1 MDYWYQIELKI
12 YYTAWYVSR
21 PAIGLWSSLYI
32 EWVAVQ
38 GVMLY
43 SIFRLYNTINYLR
56 QVLAMMWFVIVTC
69 LYLSLWQL
77 ELFSCFLFLG
87 EFTILIFF
95 YCLFLHLKASITQ
108 QSSSHNIIGGQY
120 IAVALLLIISL
131 WVITKPYMLGF
142 KENSIAYALDLY
154 NSSADFSLND
164 LTSLFFY
171 FTAANITLHALI
183 GVILFIVTLL
193 LFTTVTLYV
202 STSLLKKTVY
212 NNAQSKLFV
221 PRGYYEQTSQTSQK
235 FFSQS
240 SNDKK

>member
-1 MDYWYQIELKI
+1 
-12 YYTAWYVSR
+12 
-21 PAIGLWSSLYI
+21 
-32 EWVAVQ
+32 
-38 GVMLY
+38 MLY
-43 SIFRLYNTINYLR
+43 SIFRLYSTVNYLR

-95 YCLFLHLKASITQ
+95 YCLFLHLKASIAQ
-108 QSSSHNIIGGQY
+108 QSSSHSTVSGQY
-120 IAVALLLIISL
+120 VIISL
-131 WVITKPYMLGF
+131 MLIMALWAVTKPYMINF
-142 KENSIAYALDLY
+142 QENSIAYALDLY
-154 NSSADFSLND
+154 NSGTDFSLND

-171 FTAANITLHALI
+171 FTTANITLHALI
-183 GVILFIVTLL
+183 GVILFIITLL

-212 NNAQSKLFV
+212 GNTQSKLFV

-240 SNDKK
+240 NSAKK